1 MKNMFYKLRKF
12 YLENLYDPSIN
23 FLTLFIIFIMTT
35 FVYYMVVTNYD
46 KSPTEVAELKPMV
59 ETFFTQDHLKVI
71 IIVTLLVEIFLK
83 FLIGK
88 PLIQITVKSNKPSKF
103 KTTYVEEEPF
113 EVDLQNKHTR
123 FHNYMIDANDS
134 NRHWFL
140 FPIEGILQ
148 IRGQGKSK
156 IELPIL
162 KVTQTTIDNDR
173 ELINKYQPYIK
184 HVSRRKRLILTPV
197 KLTNYFWDV
206 GYKTIDAYNIEHIT
220 EIYLSDTEKSNISG
234 YMVDEEQYQQDL
246 VDSVF
251 NPTYRKDKL

>member
-1 MKNMFYKLRKF
+1 MFYKLRKF
-12 YLENLYDPSIN
+12 YLQELYDPSLN
-23 FLTLFIIFIMTT
+23 VLSLFIVTT
-35 FVYYMVVTNYD
+35 IITFLYHMIVTNYD
-46 KSPTEVAELKPMV
+46 KSPTEVVQLNTLI
-59 ETFFTQDHLKVI
+59 ETFFNKDHIIFI
-71 IIVTLLVEIFLK
+71 IIATIVVELILEF
-83 FLIGK
+83 FIGK
-88 PLIQITVKSNKPSKF
+88 PLIQITVKSDKPSKF

-113 EVDLQNKHTR
+113 EVDLQNKNTR
-123 FHNYMIDANDS
+123 FHKYMMDANDN
-134 NRHWFL
+134 NRQWFL

-156 IELPIL
+156 IELPVL

-184 HVSRRKRLILTPV
+184 HVSKRKRLILTPI

-234 YMVDEEQYQQDL
+234 YMVDEEEYQQDL
-246 VDSVF
+246 VDSIF
-251 NPTYRKDKL
+251 NHNYERNKLR

>member
-1 MKNMFYKLRKF
+1 MFYKLRKF
-12 YLENLYDPSIN
+12 YLENLYDQGLN
-23 FLTLFIIFIMTT
+23 FLTLFIILIGTT
-35 FVYYMVVTNYD
+35 FVYYIVVNSYD
-46 KSPTEVAELKPMV
+46 KSPVEILHQKPVV
-59 ETFFTQDHLKVI
+59 ETLFTKEYLKI
-71 IIVTLLVEIFLK
+71 AVTVSLVFELLVKLF
-83 FLIGK
+83 IGK

-103 KTTYVEEEPF
+103 KTTYVEEESF
-113 EVDLQNKHTR
+113 EVDLQNKNIR
-123 FHNYMIDANDS
+123 FQKYMIDANDS

-148 IRGQGKSK
+148 IHGQGKSK

-173 ELINKYQPYIK
+173 DLINKYQSYIK
-184 HVSRRKRLILTPV
+184 HVSKKKRLILTPI
-197 KLTNYFWDV
+197 KLTNYFWDI

-234 YMVDEEQYQQDL
+234 YMIDEEQYQQDL

-251 NPTYRKDKL
+251 NHNYERNK

>member
-1 MKNMFYKLRKF
+1 MFYKLRKF

-23 FLTLFIIFIMTT
+23 FLTLFIILIMTT

-46 KSPTEVAELKPMV
+46 KSPTEVVQLKPMV
-59 ETFFTQDHLKVI
+59 ETFFTQDYLKVI
-71 IIVTLLVEIFLK
+71 IIVTLLVELFLK

-88 PLIQITVKSNKPSKF
+88 PLIQITVESNKPSKF
-103 KTTYVEEEPF
+103 KTTYIKEEPF
-113 EVDLQNKHTR
+113 EVDLQNKNIR
-123 FHNYMIDANDS
+123 FQKYMIDSNDN

-156 IELPIL
+156 IELPVL
-162 KVTQTTIDNDR
+162 KVTQTTLDKDR

-184 HVSRRKRLILTPV
+184 HVSKKKRLIVTPI
-197 KLTNYFWDV
+197 KLTNYFWDI

-234 YMVDEEQYQQDL
+234 YMTDEEQYQQDL
-246 VDSVF
+246 VDSIF
-251 NPTYRKDKL
+251 NPTYRKEEL

>member
-1 MKNMFYKLRKF
+1 MFYKLRKF
-12 YLENLYDPSIN
+12 YLENLYDPSLN
-23 FLTLFIIFIMTT
+23 LLTLFIILLITT
-35 FVYYMVVTNYD
+35 FLYYMVITNYD
-46 KSPTEVAELKPMV
+46 KAPNEVTQLKPMV
-59 ETFFTQDHLKVI
+59 ETFFTQDYLKVI
-71 IIVTLLVEIFLK
+71 AIVTLLFELLIK
-83 FLIGK
+83 FFIGK

-134 NRHWFL
+134 NRHWFI

-184 HVSRRKRLILTPV
+184 HVSKRKRLILTPI
-197 KLTNYFWDV
+197 KLTSYFWDV

-234 YMVDEEQYQQDL
+234 YMSDEEQYQQDL
-246 VDSVF
+246 VDSIF
-251 NPTYRKDKL
+251 NPTYRKEDL

>member
-1 MKNMFYKLRKF
+1 MFYKLRKF
-12 YLENLYDPSIN
+12 YLENVYDPSIN

-103 KTTYVEEEPF
+103 KTTYVEEESF
-113 EVDLQNKHTR
+113 EVDLQNKNIR
-123 FHNYMIDANDS
+123 FQKYMIDTNNS

-148 IRGQGKSK
+148 IHGQGKSK
-156 IELPIL
+156 IELPVL

-173 ELINKYQPYIK
+173 DLINKCQSYIK
-184 HVSRRKRLILTPV
+184 HVSKKKRLILTPI
-197 KLTNYFWDV
+197 KLTNYFWDI

-234 YMVDEEQYQQDL
+234 YISDEEQYQQDL
-246 VDSVF
+246 VDSIF
-251 NPTYRKDKL
+251 NPTYRKEDL

>member
-12 YLENLYDPSIN
+12 YLENLYDPSLN
-23 FLTLFIIFIMTT
+23 LLTLFIILLITT
-35 FVYYMVVTNYD
+35 FLYYMVITNYD
-46 KSPTEVAELKPMV
+46 KAPNEVTQLKPMV
-59 ETFFTQDHLKVI
+59 ETFFTQDYLKVI
-71 IIVTLLVEIFLK
+71 AIVTLLFELLLQ

-88 PLIQITVKSNKPSKF
+88 PLIQITVKSDKPSKF

-113 EVDLQNKHTR
+113 EVNLTNKSTY
-123 FHNYMIDANDS
+123 FQKYIIDANDS
-134 NRHWFL
+134 NRQWFL

-156 IELPIL
+156 IELPVL

>member
-1 MKNMFYKLRKF
+1 MFYKLRKF
-12 YLENLYDPSIN
+12 YLRDLYDPSLNILSL
-23 FLTLFIIFIMTT
+23 FMIITLTT
-35 FVYYMVVTNYD
+35 FLYHMIVTNYD
-46 KSPTEVAELKPMV
+46 KSPTEVVQLKSLIK
-59 ETFFTQDHLKVI
+59 TFFTTDHIIFI
-71 IIVTLLVEIFLK
+71 IIATLVVQLIRE

-88 PLIQITVKSNKPSKF
+88 PLIQITVKSDKPSKF

-113 EVDLQNKHTR
+113 EVDLSNKDIR
-123 FHNYMIDANDS
+123 FQKYMVDAEDS

-156 IELPIL
+156 LELPVL
-162 KVTQTTIDNDR
+162 KVTQTDLDNDR

-184 HVSRRKRLILTPV
+184 HVSKRKRLILTPI
-197 KLTNYFWDV
+197 KLTSYFWDI

-246 VDSVF
+246 VDSIF
-251 NPTYRKDKL
+251 NNSNERNKS